1 MHFAKMIKV
10 DMRTTNICNIKVP
23 YLSSP
28 IHIVDMV
35 PENIHSIVHH
45 LTRKSFMVSFDSTV
59 EQVISEFL
67 MRWGGS
73 DMKNIGYFEKGFEPS
88 EWNLL
93 LVFIV

>member
-1 MHFAKMIKV
+1 
-10 DMRTTNICNIKVP
+10 
-23 YLSSP
+23 
-28 IHIVDMV
+28 
-35 PENIHSIVHH
+35 
-45 LTRKSFMVSFDSTV
+45 MVSFDSTV